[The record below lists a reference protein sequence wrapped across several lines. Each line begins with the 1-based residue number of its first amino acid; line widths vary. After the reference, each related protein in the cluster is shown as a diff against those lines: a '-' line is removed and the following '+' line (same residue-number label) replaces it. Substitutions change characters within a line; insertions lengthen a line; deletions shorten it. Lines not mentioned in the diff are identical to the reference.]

1 MHYIFNKVHISKY
14 IKGLENGEK
23 VPLSI
28 ITIGNPLDVL
38 RLLERTQTITGTTDQ
53 HLTEYF
59 LLHKTLKKRLRKYGV
74 ITTIVF
80 VLTFLL
86 IT

>member
-1 MHYIFNKVHISKY
+1 MHYIFNQVRISTY
-14 IKGLENGEK
+14 IQGLENGEK

-38 RLLERTQTITGTTDQ
+38 RLLERTQTITETTDQ
-53 HLTEYF
+53 HLTEYL